1 MEGGGE
7 EGGEGEG
14 WVGEE
19 EDRLSDVGSTERD
32 LVLFFGGLCY
42 RLKRIL
48 MLWNMSGQW
57 G

>member
-7 EGGEGEG
+7 EGGEGGG